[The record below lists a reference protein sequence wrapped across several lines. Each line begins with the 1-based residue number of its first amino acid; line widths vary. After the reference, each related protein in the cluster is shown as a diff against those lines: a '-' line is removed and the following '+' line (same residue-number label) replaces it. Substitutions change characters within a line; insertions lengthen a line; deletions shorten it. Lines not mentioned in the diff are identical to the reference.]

1 MASLGEQVAA
11 LLAVGAVEGVG
22 ATASVGALSVAWRRI
37 IDRVREALAARP
49 PRSVCLDRLGVDA
62 LDSAAVAELAAA
74 LDQRIASDPAF
85 GDALRRELREVGGAA
100 NEFLTIVQGGAVG
113 RIANIGMVNGDVTF

>member
-22 ATASVGALSVAWRRI
+22 AKASVGALSAAWQRI
-37 IDRVREALAARP
+37 TDRVRQALAARP
-49 PRSVCLDRLGVDA
+49 PRSVRLDRLGVDA

-74 LDQRIASDPAF
+74 LDRRIASDPAL

-113 RIANIGMVNGDVTF
+113 RIANIGTVNGDVTF